1 MVYTGY
7 FAMAK
12 KYKKLGF
19 CTISVAQ
26 FNPSWYNG
34 VSFPELAPSKELL
47 GDYKLSG
54 LSPDD
59 YTSRYFDELQ
69 RPEAIA
75 GIEKLKKKALS
86 DSRDLILLCY
96 EKPGEF
102 CHRHVLAR
110 FLNARYPDVFRVLEY
125 QEEDAMQQNL
135 N

>member
-34 VSFPELAPSKELL
+34 VSFPELAPSRELL

-54 LSPDD
+54 LSTDD
-59 YTSRYFDELQ
+59 YAKRYFDELQ
-69 RPEAIA
+69 RPKAIA
-75 GIEKLKKKALS
+75 SMKKLKEKALS
-86 DSRDLILLCY
+86 DSRNLILLCY
-96 EKPGEF
+96 EKPDEF
-102 CHRHVLAR
+102 CHRHLLAQ
-110 FLNARYPDVFRVLEY
+110 FLNELYPDVFQVSEY
-125 QEEDAMQQNL
+125 Q
-135 N
+135 

>member
-1 MVYTGY
+1 MVHTGY

-54 LSPDD
+54 LSTDD
-59 YTSRYFDELQ
+59 YTKRYFEELQ
-69 RPEAIA
+69 RPEAVA
-75 GIEKLKKKALS
+75 SMEKLKMKALT

-102 CHRHVLAR
+102 CHRHLLSR
-110 FLNARYPDVFRVLEY
+110 YLNEHYPDVFQILEY
-125 QEEDAMQQNL
+125 TSEL
-135 N
+135 

>member
-1 MVYTGY
+1 MVHTGY

-54 LSPDD
+54 LSTDD
-59 YTSRYFDELQ
+59 YTKRYFEELQ
-69 RPEAIA
+69 RPEAVA
-75 GIEKLKKKALS
+75 SMEKLKMKALT

-96 EKPGEF
+96 ENPEEF
-102 CHRHVLAR
+102 CHRHLLAR
-110 FLNARYPDVFRVLEY
+110 FLNERYPDVFQISEY
-125 QEEDAMQQNL
+125 K
-135 N
+135 